1 MMEHFQDIIV
11 QSKFDFSYDLK
22 NDEEN
27 FMKNSEAFLNIV
39 HTTAVDSMYSYSK
52 FTAIYKNILEE
63 RSNALLMDEDTVNY
77 YHYNLN
83 VLPNPGILY
92 AIAYLESLLSIFG
105 KINGNVARDL
115 KR

>member
-1 MMEHFQDIIV
+1 MDLYVTVLRRKFLPPMMEHFQDIIV

-22 NDEEN
+22 N
-27 FMKNSEAFLNIV
+27 
-39 HTTAVDSMYSYSK
+39 
-52 FTAIYKNILEE
+52 
-63 RSNALLMDEDTVNY
+63 DEDTVNY